1 MNVIITGRN
10 VDLTPALKK
19 YAESKLNKFTKYLST
34 ITEAV
39 VTMDVHKRRHH
50 VEVILKAGKQQITA
64 ESVTEELYA
73 SIDEVVGK
81 LENQIKKMKG
91 KRETG
96 RKPSASARA
105 KAVAEASSM
114 PAAASDEA
122 PEAGAITQR
131 KRLAMKPMTPDEA
144 VMQLEDSTMSFF
156 PYMNAET
163 GQINVV
169 YKLANGNFGLIEPK
183 IK

>member
-73 SIDEVVGK
+73 SIDDVVGK

-91 KRETG
+91 KRETV
-96 RKPSASARA
+96 RKTNVRA
-105 KAVAEASSM
+105 KAVAQAAEA
-114 PAAASDEA
+114 PAVTEES
-122 PEAGAITQR
+122 PEAGSITQR